1 MKVKFLRT
9 YGKYKIGEKSEVTP
23 SDSERKYLLS
33 TGTIEILE
41 DDVQNETEEDIPN
54 IPNTE
59 VSDEETN
66 QEDDQNQDP
75 PQDEEEKA
83 GKGGKRGSKK

>member
-1 MKVKFLRT
+1 MKVKFLRA
-9 YGKYKIGEKSEVTP
+9 YGKYRIGEELEITP
-23 SDSERKYLLS
+23 SDPERKYLLS

-41 DDVQNETEEDIPN
+41 DDVQNETEEDIPK

-59 VSDEETN
+59 VNDEETN